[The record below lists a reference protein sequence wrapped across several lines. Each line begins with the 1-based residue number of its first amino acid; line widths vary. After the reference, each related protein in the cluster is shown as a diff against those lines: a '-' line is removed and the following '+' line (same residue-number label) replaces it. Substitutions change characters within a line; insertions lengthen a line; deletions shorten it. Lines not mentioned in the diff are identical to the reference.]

1 MEKHNPGY
9 YTDIADR
16 LREVES
22 RSKGT
27 LLEEA
32 ARAADTLAEIWS
44 GPHCGNCTDRRTCIY
59 HSLTEDGTPV
69 YRFNCI
75 LYRRDED
82 V

>member
-9 YTDIADR
+9 YTDLADR

-32 ARAADTLAEIWS
+32 AQAAEALAELWS
-44 GPHCGNCTDRRTCIY
+44 GPNCGNCMDRRICVY
-59 HSLTEDGTPV
+59 HSFMDSAPV

-75 LYRRDED
+75 LHRGDED